1 MNVFDD
7 NLENLEKASN
17 IVSIENF
24 EEINENF
31 KLKAPKKGKIH
42 RGSNW
47 NAYNRENLGSI
58 PRNTENILI
67 KDQDGNKK
75 IGFTS
80 QSERFSARTQTI
92 KYAFPGPG
100 TYSKDKC
107 WVKNDPSFSSKGF
120 GNGFVSA
127 KDRFDDLKEF
137 KDKYCPGP
145 GNYKTDESSSL
156 TRDIST
162 SISYKSL
169 YNTKS
174 VKSLKIKKEPPGP
187 GFYNPIIL
195 ARDFDKTQKNFY
207 FKSENE
213 RFMMTRLEDFP
224 GPGKY
229 FKKDRNVDKIK
240 EHTISYFFKKPIEK
254 ILNPEDKLINKVKEF
269 TLPGPGAYNLRTD
282 LLKKTE
288 SKLPFEVEKIKQINA
303 TTSLTLKNDK
313 KDLLRTDFY
322 EIPSGFDN
330 IKLGEKTS
338 NFKSNSPQIEK
349 KRKNTPGPAYYRPQ
363 ILPSKLSYNYNMEK
377 VWI

>member
-24 EEINENF
+24 EEMNENF
-31 KLKAPKKGKIH
+31 KLKAPKKGKIY

-67 KDQDGNKK
+67 KDHDAYKK
-75 IGFTS
+75 VGFTS
-80 QSERFSARTQTI
+80 QSERFCSRTQTI

-100 TYSKDKC
+100 TYSKEKT

-120 GNGFVSA
+120 GNGFVST
-127 KDRFDDLKEF
+127 KDRFEDLKEF
-137 KDKYCPGP
+137 NDKYCPGP

-156 TRDIST
+156 SRDIST

-169 YNTKS
+169 YNAKS
-174 VKSLKIKKEPPGP
+174 VKSLKLHKDLPGP
-187 GFYNPIIL
+187 GYYNPIIM

-213 RFMMTRLEDFP
+213 RFIKSRLEDFP

-229 FKKDRNVDKIK
+229 FKKNKDTKII
-240 EHTISYFFKKPIEK
+240 ENTVSYFFKTPLEK
-254 ILNPEDKLINKVKEF
+254 ILTLEDKLINAKKVS
-269 TLPGPGAYNLRTD
+269 TLPGPGAYDLTTD
-282 LLKKTE
+282 ILKKIE
-288 SKLPFEVEKIKQINA
+288 NKLP
-303 TTSLTLKNDK
+303 
-313 KDLLRTDFY
+313 
-322 EIPSGFDN
+322 
-330 IKLGEKTS
+330 
-338 NFKSNSPQIEK
+338 
-349 KRKNTPGPAYYRPQ
+349 
-363 ILPSKLSYNYNMEK
+363 
-377 VWI
+377 